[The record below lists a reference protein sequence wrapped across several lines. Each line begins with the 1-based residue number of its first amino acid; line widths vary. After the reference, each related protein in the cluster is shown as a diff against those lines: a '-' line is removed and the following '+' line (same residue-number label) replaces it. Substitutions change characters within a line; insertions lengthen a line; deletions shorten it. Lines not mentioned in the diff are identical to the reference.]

1 MDVRKQAGE
10 RNVLYVL
17 LAVILISAMMVGT
30 TYASYPIVRLDI
42 NNRNVAAETE
52 EGFTSFTIAD
62 SGSDVN
68 GVTIEFSGTL
78 DSRRRPDPTGIE
90 YEQIYR
96 DFIFSRPGGMTVT
109 LSGLVSNEEYEITV
123 YAYDTGS
130 SGTRVADWIVNGE
143 VILTTR
149 FSGGQPPADADG
161 NAFIGVAQADANG
174 MIVLEVVAGTGTTDA
189 AGAVDPFGFMNALV
203 VASVN
208 PITIALLPVPADG
221 VIFPSTEVQLQW
233 QPGMT
238 AVSHNI
244 YFGEDFDDV
253 NNATTENTNIFR
265 GSVTDASFSVGSA
278 GNPYPDGLTPD
289 TTFYWR
295 VDEDEGNGTVHKG
308 AVWSFTVPPLIANN
322 PNPVDTSLFNDPN
335 IVLSWAVGANSIEHH
350 VYFGDSLEDV
360 QAGTADTDKGVTT
373 EPNYAPDLLELEKTY
388 YWRVDQFDGTTTHT
402 GDVWSF
408 TTTLPGLGVVVRD
421 IWENIG
427 GGYTL
432 NLLTDYAD
440 YPDNPTSSE
449 ELTEFSTELQMTN
462 YGGRIHGWLYVPV
475 TGDYTFWLSSADQG
489 ELYLSTNDDSTNVQ
503 LLTSEPVWGS
513 LDTFSRVSEPVSLI
527 GGNRYYIMAIWKQG
541 GDWDHCQVAWQGA
554 GIPEQQIIQGSY
566 LSPYLPVST
575 YSPVPESGS
584 VDNRI
589 DPILRWSPGIY
600 AGSHVVYFGTDP
612 NALEQVAVKPAG
624 DETYDPVR
632 LEMNSTYY
640 WRVDEVNDAD
650 PNSPWVGGVWSFST
664 GQFLV
669 VDNFEDYNDFAPDRI
684 FDMWIDG
691 YGITTN
697 GSTVGY
703 AEPDFA
709 LGEHFVEM
717 TIVNSGNQSMPYFY
731 DNTVAG
737 SSEATLNLT
746 DVTDWTDEG
755 VEILSLW
762 FQGYPPYLGS
772 FTEDPA
778 GTYTMTG
785 TGTDIA
791 GTSDEFHFAY
801 MQLTGV
807 GSITARVVSVEQT
820 HGGAKA
826 GIMFRNSLEPDARHA
841 SVYVTPAQGVSF
853 QSRNV
858 TTGDTSEMTV
868 DQITAPQWVR
878 IERDLGGN
886 FIASYSDN
894 GSTWTQIGTDSINMN
909 ATVYVGLVL
918 SGRSEEEVG
927 EAVFSNVTFTGNVSQ
942 GPWEDL
948 DIGILSND
956 PERMYVVLDE
966 SAVVYNEDPDASM
979 IDEWTEWRIDLQE
992 FADQGVDLTNVQS
1005 IGIGFGDRDNPQAGG
1020 AGTVFF
1026 DDIRLYRP

>member
-1 MDVRKQAGE
+1 M
-10 RNVLYVL
+10 
-17 LAVILISAMMVGT
+17 
-30 TYASYPIVRLDI
+30 
-42 NNRNVAAETE
+42 
-52 EGFTSFTIAD
+52 
-62 SGSDVN
+62 
-68 GVTIEFSGTL
+68 
-78 DSRRRPDPTGIE
+78 
-90 YEQIYR
+90 
-96 DFIFSRPGGMTVT
+96 
-109 LSGLVSNEEYEITV
+109 
-123 YAYDTGS
+123 
-130 SGTRVADWIVNGE
+130 
-143 VILTTR
+143 
-149 FSGGQPPADADG
+149 
-161 NAFIGVAQADANG
+161 
-174 MIVLEVVAGTGTTDA
+174 
-189 AGAVDPFGFMNALV
+189 
-203 VASVN
+203 
-208 PITIALLPVPADG
+208 
-221 VIFPSTEVQLQW
+221 
-233 QPGMT
+233 
-238 AVSHNI
+238 
-244 YFGEDFDDV
+244 
-253 NNATTENTNIFR
+253 
-265 GSVTDASFSVGSA
+265 
-278 GNPYPDGLTPD
+278 
-289 TTFYWR
+289 
-295 VDEDEGNGTVHKG
+295 
-308 AVWSFTVPPLIANN
+308 
-322 PNPVDTSLFNDPN
+322 
-335 IVLSWAVGANSIEHH
+335 GANSIEHH
-350 VYFGDSLEDV
+350 VYFGDNLEDV
-360 QAGTADTDKGVTT
+360 QAGTADTDKGVAA
-373 EPNYAPDLLELEKTY
+373 EPNYTPDLLELEKTY

-408 TTTLPGLGVVVRD
+408 TTTLPGLGTVVRD

-432 NLLTDYAD
+432 DLLTNYAD

-449 ELTEFSTELQMTN
+449 ELTEFSTELQLTN

-489 ELYLSTNDDSTNVQ
+489 ELHLSTNDDSTNVQ

-513 LDTFSRVSEPVSLI
+513 LDTFSRESEPVSLI

-575 YSPVPESGS
+575 YSPTPESGS

-589 DPILRWSPGIY
+589 DPILEWSPGIY
-600 AGSHVVYFGTDP
+600 AASHIVYFGSDP
-612 NALEQVAVKPAG
+612 DALDQVAVKQAG
-624 DETYDPVR
+624 DETYDPGR

-664 GQFLV
+664 GQYLV
-669 VDNFEDYNDFAPDRI
+669 VDDFEDYNDFEFDRI
-684 FDMWIDG
+684 FDFWVDG
-691 YGITTN
+691 YNNPTTN

-737 SSEATLNLT
+737 NSEATLPLT
-746 DVTDWTDEG
+746 DPTDWTDEG

-778 GTYTMTG
+778 GTYTMNG
-785 TGTDIA
+785 TGTDITD
-791 GTSDEFHFAY
+791 TSDEFHFAY

-807 GSITARVVSVEQT
+807 GSITARVISVEQT

-826 GIMFRNSLEPDARHA
+826 GVMFRNSLEPDARHA

-853 QSRNV
+853 QRRTV
-858 TTGDTSEMTV
+858 TSGDTSETTV

-878 IERDLGGN
+878 VERTLAGD
-886 FIASYSDN
+886 FITSYSDN

-909 ATVYVGLVL
+909 ATVYVGLAL
-918 SGRSEEEVG
+918 SGRSTEEVG
-927 EAVFSNVTFTGNVSQ
+927 EAVFSNVTFTGDVSQ
-942 GPWEDL
+942 GPWTDL

-956 PERMYVVLDE
+956 PDLMYVVLDE
-966 SAVVYNEDPDASM
+966 NAVVYNDNPDASTV
-979 IDEWTEWRIDLQE
+979 DEWTEWRIDLQQ
-992 FADQGVDLTNVQS
+992 FADQDVDLTNVES